1 MPVGQVFLLHLSA
14 WIQPI
19 ENMNPRA
26 EVTKSAPEASAQVC
40 TGRALDCGRTLLAV
54 GFLLFVGLVTWLA
67 LRRYQ
72 RNAYRRQA
80 LARLEALQSEYRSAG
95 DLGSYAAG
103 INALLKSVALVAYPR
118 RTVAPSNGDAWLEFL
133 HAHIPGGES
142 FDPEFVS
149 AAYRKTCP
157 DLDADRLYRAAQ
169 NWIRRHEVS
178 A

>member
-1 MPVGQVFLLHLSA
+1 
-14 WIQPI
+14 
-19 ENMNPRA
+19 MNPQDPLAALHPLR
-26 EVTKSAPEASAQVC
+26 EPELISWWPPAP
-40 TGRALDCGRTLLAV
+40 GWWILGALLL
-54 GFLLFVGLVTWLA
+54 LVLAALAWFA
-67 LRRYQ
+67 LRRYR

-80 LARLEALQSEYRSAG
+80 LARLDALQSEYRSAG

-133 HAHIPGGES
+133 HAQVSGGES

-149 AAYRKTCP
+149 AGYRKSCP

-169 NWIRRHEVS
+169 NWIRRHEVP